1 MKGLRMMDRRNE
13 LKQEYKNRPR
23 NIGVYKVENK
33 KNGKIFIGSSLNVDK
48 VFNRLQFSLSNGDIH
63 LNKDLLKDWQEYG
76 ENNFSFEILD
86 QLKSNEDPEYDY
98 QEDLETLE
106 ALWIEKLQP
115 YDEKGYNQRK

>member
-1 MKGLRMMDRRNE
+1 MDRRNE

>member
-1 MKGLRMMDRRNE
+1 MDRRTE

-23 NIGVYKVENK
+23 SIGIYKVENK

-63 LNKDLLKDWQEYG
+63 LNKDLLRDWQEYG
-76 ENNFSFEILD
+76 ENNFLFEILD
-86 QLKSNEDPEYDY
+86 QLKPNEDPEYDY
-98 QEDLETLE
+98 KEDLETLE